1 MLLFLY
7 GTLRDAGSLGPCAGT
22 PLRRRPRPARL
33 DGFERV
39 KLRLAPYPTLRR
51 ARRRAVEGVVLEVD
65 SRMLANLK
73 GYESVRY
80 RLVPLPVT
88 VAPRTRPRTR
98 LAFCFI
104 GDAPTGVPWHPAGKG
119 VTLTARSRAF

>member
-7 GTLRDAGSLGPCAGT
+7 GTLRDSASLGPCAGT
-22 PLRRRPRPARL
+22 PLRRQPRPARL
-33 DGFERV
+33 DGFQRV

-51 ARRRAVEGVVLEVD
+51 ARGAVVDGVAIEVD

-73 GYESVRY
+73 AYESVRY
-80 RLVPLPVT
+80 RLVPVPVT
-88 VAPRTRPRTR
+88 VAARTR

-104 GDAPTGVPWHPAGKG
+104 GDAPTAIPWHPETHA
-119 VTLTARSRAF
+119 VDLTARSRAF